1 MSLTCLKHLK
11 ENSGENGRNTG
22 PVSIAASQN
31 KNKAIIRSDK
41 STSFYPLK
49 PLLSFKKTNKNVIN
63 QRHSRQELF
72 YIQTAIKM
80 IKNLNIF

>member
-41 STSFYPLK
+41 STYFYPLK
-49 PLLSFKKTNKNVIN
+49 PLLSSKKTNKNVIN
-63 QRHSRQELF
+63 QRHTVGKSYF
-72 YIQTAIKM
+72 
-80 IKNLNIF
+80 IFKLLLK

>member
-1 MSLTCLKHLK
+1 MNLTCLKHLK

-41 STSFYPLK
+41 STSFYSLK

-63 QRHSRQELF
+63 QRHTVGKSYF
-72 YIQTAIKM
+72 
-80 IKNLNIF
+80 IFKLLLK

>member
-41 STSFYPLK
+41 STYFYPLK

-63 QRHSRQELF
+63 QRHIVGKSYFIFKLLLKWSR
-72 YIQTAIKM
+72 I
-80 IKNLNIF
+80 